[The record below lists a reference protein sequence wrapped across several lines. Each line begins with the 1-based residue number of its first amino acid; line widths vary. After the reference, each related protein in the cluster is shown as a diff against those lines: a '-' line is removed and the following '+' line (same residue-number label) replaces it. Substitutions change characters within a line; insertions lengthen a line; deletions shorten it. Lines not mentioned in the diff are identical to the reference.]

1 LKSTDK
7 KILTSTWQEDM
18 ATMMDTGEKIFNH
31 EHFRIKS
38 GMCLQF
44 LRTFKLLKKKN
55 FKKKTILKILPV
67 PRGPAARQLLVRTE
81 QD

>member
-1 LKSTDK
+1 MKSTDK

-44 LRTFKLLKKKN
+44 LRTFKLLKKKTL
-55 FKKKTILKILPV
+55 KKNNIKNSASPARPGGETIIS
-67 PRGPAARQLLVRTE
+67 
-81 QD
+81 